1 MVMRRRMGG
10 LIAIF
15 FQAARRILPLLFGV
29 MLFVFKLM
37 VTAAVSL
44 IIGVPEATD
53 KIAREQEIK
62 AVESGR
68 LPSAH
73 AKKFYNLVR
82 VIAVL
87 VVIAGWIC
95 LSFTTV
101 YIITIV
107 F

>member
-1 MVMRRRMGG
+1 MRRRMGG

-15 FQAARRILPLLFGV
+15 FQAARRILPLLLGV
-29 MLFVFKLM
+29 VVFVFKLM

-53 KIAREQEIK
+53 RIAREQEMK

-68 LPSAH
+68 LPTAH

-101 YIITIV
+101 YLV
-107 F
+107 LLLV